1 MAEDRSNLPA
11 RLTLDRAALDR
22 VLGRAAEL
30 AVSTPESLE
39 SLTEERVIEIGR
51 EVGISE
57 PHLRQALAEER
68 TRLIVPEEPG
78 VIAQY
83 FGAGHATS
91 SRTVRGRPDV
101 VLAALDRWMQSEE
114 CLQVKR
120 RFPDRITWEARRD
133 LVGNIKRGFNLG
145 GRGYALSKAA
155 EVGGTVVAVDD
166 ARTLVRLDA
175 DLEPPRRATVAWTSV
190 TAGLSAGGGIALA
203 AVAVVANVPLVLA
216 AVVGGAVALSGAAG
230 ATGIAKAHRKL
241 VARAQL
247 ALDQVLDQLEHG
259 LVTPKARLID
269 QLGSVVK
276 SIGETRISHN

>member
-1 MAEDRSNLPA
+1 MAEERSNLPA

-30 AVSTPESLE
+30 AVRSPESLE
-39 SLTEERVIEIGR
+39 ALTEEKVIEIGK

-57 PHLRQALAEER
+57 SHLRQALAEER
-68 TRLIVPEEPG
+68 TRLVVPEEPG
-78 VIAQY
+78 IVAHY
-83 FGAGHATS
+83 FGAGRAEAT
-91 SRTVRGRPDV
+91 RTVRGTPDI
-101 VLAALDRWMQSEE
+101 VLATLDRWMQSEE

-155 EVGGTVVAVDD
+155 EVGATVVRVDE

-175 DLEPPRRATVAWTSV
+175 DLEQPRRGTVAWSTV
-190 TAGLSAGGGIALA
+190 TAAVGTGGGAALA
-203 AVAVVANVPLVLA
+203 AVALVANFPLALA
-216 AVVGGAVALSGAAG
+216 AVAGGALALGSVAG
-230 ATGIAKAHRKL
+230 ATAIAKAHRKL

-247 ALDQVLDQLEHG
+247 ALDQVLDQIEHG
-259 LVTPKARLID
+259 TAVPKARLID
-269 QLGSVVK
+269 QIGSVVK
-276 SIGETRISHN
+276 IIG

>member
-1 MAEDRSNLPA
+1 MAGEERSNLPA

-30 AVSTPESLE
+30 AVSSPDSLE
-39 SLTEERVIEIGR
+39 SLTEERVIEIGK

-68 TRLIVPEEPG
+68 TRLVVPEEPG
-78 VIAQY
+78 IVAQY
-83 FGAGHATS
+83 FGSGTASAT
-91 SRTVRGRPDV
+91 RTVRGKPDT
-101 VLAALDRWMQSEE
+101 VLAALDRWMQNEE

-155 EVGGTVVAVDD
+155 EVGATVIAVDAD
-166 ARTLVRLDA
+166 RTLVRLDA
-175 DLEPPRRATVAWTSV
+175 DLEPPRRGTVAWSAV
-190 TAGLSAGGGIALA
+190 TATVGAAGGAAVAGVAILLSFPLALA
-203 AVAVVANVPLVLA
+203 AIG
-216 AVVGGAVALSGAAG
+216 GGAVALGGIAGAAQV
-230 ATGIAKAHRKL
+230 AKAHRRL

-247 ALDQVLDQLEHG
+247 ALDQVLDQIEHG
-259 LVTPKARLID
+259 LAPRPRLLD
-269 QLGSVVK
+269 QIQSVVK
-276 SIGETRISHN
+276 VIR

>member
-1 MAEDRSNLPA
+1 MADQRSNLPA

-39 SLTEERVIEIGR
+39 SLTEERVIEIGK

-57 PHLRQALAEER
+57 AHLRQALAEER
-68 TRLIVPEEPG
+68 TRLVVPEEPG
-78 VIAQY
+78 IVAQY
-83 FGAGHATS
+83 FGAGRASS
-91 SRTVRGRPDV
+91 SRTVRGKPDV
-101 VLAALDRWMQSEE
+101 VLASLDRWMQNEE

-120 RFPDRITWEARRD
+120 RFPDRITWDARRD

-155 EVGGTVVAVDD
+155 EVGATVVAVDE

-175 DLEPPRRATVAWTSV
+175 DLEAPRRAIVAWSTV
-190 TAGLSAGGGIALA
+190 TAGLSAGGGVALA
-203 AVAVVANVPLVLA
+203 AVAVVANVPLAIA
-216 AVVGGAVALSGAAG
+216 AVAGGAIALSGVAG
-230 ATGIAKAHRKL
+230 ATAIAKAHRKL
-241 VARAQL
+241 VDRAQL

-259 LVTPKARLID
+259 TVTPKPRLLD
-269 QLGSVVK
+269 QISSVVK
-276 SIGETRISHN
+276 IIS

>member
-1 MAEDRSNLPA
+1 MADERSNLPA

-39 SLTEERVIEIGR
+39 SLTEERVIEIGK
-51 EVGISE
+51 EVGIPE
-57 PHLRQALAEER
+57 AHLRQALAEER
-68 TRLIVPEEPG
+68 TRLVVPEEPG
-78 VIAQY
+78 VVAQY
-83 FGAGHATS
+83 FGAGRASS
-91 SRTVRGRPDV
+91 SRTVRGKPDV
-101 VLAALDRWMQSEE
+101 VLASLDRWMQNEE

-120 RFPDRITWEARRD
+120 RFPDRITWDARRD

-155 EVGGTVVAVDD
+155 EVGATVVAVDE

-175 DLEPPRRATVAWTSV
+175 DLEAPRRAIVAWSTV
-190 TAGLSAGGGIALA
+190 TAGLSAGGGVALA

-216 AVVGGAVALSGAAG
+216 AVAGGAIALGGVAG
-230 ATGIAKAHRKL
+230 ATAIAKAHRKL
-241 VARAQL
+241 VDRAQL

-259 LVTPKARLID
+259 TATPKPRLLD
-269 QLGSVVK
+269 QISSVVK
-276 SIGETRISHN
+276 IIS

>member
-1 MAEDRSNLPA
+1 MAEERSNLPV

-30 AVSTPESLE
+30 AVSSPEGLE

-51 EVGISE
+51 EVGIAES
-57 PHLRQALAEER
+57 HLRQALAEER
-68 TRLIVPEEPG
+68 TRLVVPEEPG
-78 VIAQY
+78 IIAQY
-83 FGAGHATS
+83 FGAGRASAT
-91 SRTVRGRPDV
+91 RTVRGKPDA
-101 VLAALDRWMQSEE
+101 VLASLDRWMLNEE

-155 EVGGTVVAVDD
+155 EVAATVVAVDD
-166 ARTLVRLDA
+166 ARSLVRLDA
-175 DLEPPRRATVAWTSV
+175 DLEPPRRGTVAWSTI
-190 TAGLSAGGGIALA
+190 TAGASTAGGVGLA
-203 AVAVVANVPLVLA
+203 AVALVANVPLAIGA
-216 AVVGGAVALSGAAG
+216 AVGGVIALSGIAG
-230 ATGIAKAHRKL
+230 ATAIAKAHRKL

-259 LVTPKARLID
+259 LIAAPKPKLID
-269 QLGSVVK
+269 QISSVVK
-276 SIGETRISHN
+276 VIR

>member
-1 MAEDRSNLPA
+1 MADERSNLPA

-30 AVSTPESLE
+30 AVSSPESLE

-57 PHLRQALAEER
+57 SHLRQALAEER
-68 TRLIVPEEPG
+68 TRLVVPEEPG
-78 VIAQY
+78 IVAQY
-83 FGAGHATS
+83 FGAGRAAST
-91 SRTVRGRPDV
+91 RTVRGRPDN
-101 VLAALDRWMQSEE
+101 VLAALDQWMLNEE

-155 EVGGTVVAVDD
+155 EVGATVVAVD
-166 ARTLVRLDA
+166 AERTLVRLDA
-175 DLEPPRRATVAWTSV
+175 DLEPPRRGTVVWTSA
-190 TAGLSAGGGIALA
+190 TASLGTGAGVAVAAIVMVANAPLALA
-203 AVAVVANVPLVLA
+203 AVA
-216 AVVGGAVALSGAAG
+216 GGAVALGGVAGAA
-230 ATGIAKAHRKL
+230 AIAKAHRKL

-259 LVTPKARLID
+259 MLAPKPRLLD
-269 QLGSVVK
+269 QISSVVK
-276 SIGETRISHN
+276 VIR